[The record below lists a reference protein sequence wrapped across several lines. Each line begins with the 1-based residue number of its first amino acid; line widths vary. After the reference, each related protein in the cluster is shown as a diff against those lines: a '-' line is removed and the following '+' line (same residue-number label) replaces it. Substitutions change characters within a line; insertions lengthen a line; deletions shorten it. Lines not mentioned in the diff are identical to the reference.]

1 MRNVWLTLGAL
12 CGLLAVGAG
21 AFGAHALKEHLPADR
36 LETYHLAARYQL
48 WHALA
53 LLAVGLLADRSPRRA
68 LSIAG
73 GALLIGVIVFS
84 GSLYA
89 LSLSGVRTWG
99 AVTPIGGVSLMI
111 GWGAL
116 AWYGA
121 TSGTG
126 TGSREPGPGCGG

>member
-1 MRNVWLTLGAL
+1 MNNVWLTLGAL
-12 CGLLAVGAG
+12 CGLLAVAFG
-21 AFGAHALKEHLPADR
+21 AFGAHALKEHLPPER

-53 LLAVGLLADRSPRRA
+53 LVAVGVLADRHPRRA
-68 LSIAG
+68 LTVSG
-73 GALLIGVIVFS
+73 SDLLIGVIIFS

-111 GWGAL
+111 GWFSLAVAGVKRGSEGAREQ
-116 AWYGA
+116 
-121 TSGTG
+121 
-126 TGSREPGPGCGG
+126 GS